1 MIEEEIYEKC
11 LYVSVGLTFPKTKKK
26 KLPAPAGMFFRFFLF
41 FSFFFFF
48 VNTIREND
56 NVSGHGGRKFFVCK
70 NTQDPSAKAV

>member
-11 LYVSVGLTFPKTKKK
+11 LYVSVGLTFPKKKV
-26 KLPAPAGMFFRFFLF
+26 ASSYAGMFFGFFF

-56 NVSGHGGRKFFVCK
+56 NVSGHGGRKFFFVK
-70 NTQDPSAKAV
+70 TPRPSAKAV